1 METQNTQEIEVWK
14 VELNS
19 EDVVIVDYTVY
30 ESDSKTDVS
39 FHQIAFATLLKH
51 VRDTEMN
58 KMCINKPEDTE
69 FEYAELDADIFTREN
84 LYVVVKDYLTENLK

>member
-1 METQNTQEIEVWK
+1 MNTSNTQEIEVWK

-30 ESDSKTDVS
+30 ESDTKSDVS
-39 FHQIAFATLLKH
+39 YHQIAFATLLKH
-51 VRDTEMN
+51 VRDNQMN
-58 KMCINKPEDTE
+58 LQYLYSPDDLT
-69 FEYAELDADIFTREN
+69 ELDADIFTREN

>member
-30 ESDSKTDVS
+30 EADSKTDVS
-39 FHQIAFATLLKH
+39 YHQIDFSKLVKH
-51 VRDTEMN
+51 CKEEELNYGYYHNEPDNWVKMSDSDT
-58 KMCINKPEDTE
+58 
-69 FEYAELDADIFTREN
+69 FTREN